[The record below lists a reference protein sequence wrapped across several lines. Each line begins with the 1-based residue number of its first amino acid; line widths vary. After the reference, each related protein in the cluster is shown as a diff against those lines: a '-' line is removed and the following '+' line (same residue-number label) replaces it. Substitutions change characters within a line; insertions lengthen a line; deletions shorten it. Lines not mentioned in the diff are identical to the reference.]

1 MSLSPGARLGPYEI
15 VSPLGA
21 GGMGEVYRA
30 RDSRLGREVAIKV
43 LPGSFSQDV
52 DRLRRFQQEA
62 RAASALNHPA
72 ILTIHDFGEHDGAP
86 YVVAELL
93 EGGTLRAR
101 LAGGRLPVRK
111 ALDYAGQIA
120 RGLAAAHEKG
130 IVHRDVKPENVFVTN
145 DGRIK
150 ILDFG
155 LAKLAGPERD
165 GGAGTETPTQTR
177 GTEPGVVMGTV
188 GYMSPEQVKGEP
200 ADARSDIF
208 SFGAVL
214 YEMLTGARAFS
225 GGSAAETMSAIL
237 RDDPPMPSGTSP
249 GVVASLDRIVRRC
262 LEKSRQERFQSASDL
277 AYALDE
283 AAQSETGSSTVR
295 TTASPGR
302 RRRAGWVFLAV
313 LAAGL
318 AAWFVVRPL
327 VVRRESDR
335 LAGAIRSLAVLPLSN
350 LSRDPE
356 QQFFSDGMTEELI
369 ASLGR
374 IRTLRVISRTSA
386 MRYRDTKKSVPE
398 IARELNV
405 DGVIEGT
412 IQKSGDRVRITAQLI
427 DAERDRQL
435 WSARYERDLNDV
447 LALQS
452 DVARAIAREI
462 QVAVSPQE
470 LSRLAKRAP
479 VDPEAH
485 RLYLL
490 GRYHWNQRSADGYQ
504 KALEAFQRSIAKD
517 PTYASAWA
525 GLADTYTT
533 LGFYVLTPREM
544 AAKAKSAALKAL
556 EIDPDLAEAHASLG
570 NILFSFEWNWRS
582 AEEEFRRA
590 IELNPSYVTG
600 RHWHAMFLAALGR
613 SDDALAEERQA
624 LEYDPLSLVVN
635 SALGLQLYFARRY
648 DQAIEHLRRTLDLD
662 PDFRLANVELGYAYA
677 AKGSFREAIAIGEK
691 YFAIPDADAYA
702 RGALP
707 YFQGRAG
714 NRDETLRLIDHLK
727 SLSKERYVN
736 PAIFLLAYLG
746 IGDREET
753 FAWLEKA
760 IQERAVLLYIKLD
773 PIFDPIRDD
782 PRFAQFVRRM
792 GLPA

>member
-1 MSLSPGARLGPYEI
+1 VTISAGVRLGPYEI

-30 RDSRLGREVAIKV
+30 RDTRLHREVAIKV
-43 LPGSFSQDV
+43 LPGSFSQDT
-52 DRLRRFQQEA
+52 DRLRRFEREA

-72 ILTIHDFGEHDGAP
+72 ILTVHDFGEHDGIP
-86 YVVAELL
+86 YVVTELL
-93 EGGTLRAR
+93 EGSTLRER

-120 RGLAAAHEKG
+120 RGLAAAHAKG

-145 DGRIK
+145 DGRVK

-155 LAKLAGPERD
+155 LAKLAGERD
-165 GGAGTETPTQTR
+165 GAAGTESPTQTH

-188 GYMSPEQVKGEP
+188 GYMSPEQVKGEL

-237 RDDPPMPSGTSP
+237 RDDPPKPSGTFP
-249 GVVASLDRIVRRC
+249 GVAASLDRIVRRC

-283 AAQSETGSSTVR
+283 AAQTEAGSAVR
-295 TTASPGR
+295 TTAVPGR
-302 RRRAGWVFLAV
+302 RRLAGWIFLGV

-318 AAWFVVRPL
+318 AAWFLIRPVVA
-327 VVRRESDR
+327 RRESDR
-335 LAGAIRSLAVLPLSN
+335 LAGSIRSLVVLPLSN

-386 MRYRDTKKSVPE
+386 MRYRETRKSVPE

-405 DGVIEGT
+405 DGVVEGT
-412 IQKSGDRVRITAQLI
+412 IQKAGDRVRITAQLI
-427 DAERDRQL
+427 DAETDRQL
-435 WSARYERDLNDV
+435 WNAKYERDLKDV

-452 DVARAIAREI
+452 DVAQAIAREI

-470 LSRLAKRAP
+470 QSRLARRAL

-485 RLYLL
+485 RDYLL
-490 GRYHWNQRSADGYQ
+490 GRYHWNQRSADGYR
-504 KALEAFQRSIAKD
+504 KALEAFQQSIAKD

-533 LGFYVLTPREM
+533 LGFYVLTPRETM
-544 AAKAKSAALKAL
+544 GKAKSAALKAL
-556 EIDPDLAEAHASLG
+556 EFDPDLPEAHASLA
-570 NILFSFEWNWRS
+570 NILFSFDWNWRS

-590 IELNPSYVTG
+590 IDLNPSYATG

-613 SDDALAEERQA
+613 SDEALAEEKQA
-624 LEYDPLSLVVN
+624 LECDPLSLVVN
-635 SALGLQLYFARRY
+635 SALGMQYYFARRH
-648 DQAIEHLRRTLDLD
+648 DEAIQQFRKALDMDSEFSIAKLG
-662 PDFRLANVELGYAYA
+662 LGYAYA
-677 AKGSFREAIAIGEK
+677 AKGMFGQAVTVGEK
-691 YFAIPDADAYA
+691 YFAVPTADSYA
-702 RGALP
+702 LGALP

-714 NRDETLRLIDHLK
+714 RRDDAIRSLEKLK
-727 SLSKERYVN
+727 ALSKDRYVS
-736 PAIFLLAYLG
+736 PVTFLLAYLG
-746 IGDREET
+746 LGEKDEA

-760 IQERAVLLYIKLD
+760 YQERAVLLYIKLD

-782 PRFAQFVRRM
+782 PRFAQLLRRM